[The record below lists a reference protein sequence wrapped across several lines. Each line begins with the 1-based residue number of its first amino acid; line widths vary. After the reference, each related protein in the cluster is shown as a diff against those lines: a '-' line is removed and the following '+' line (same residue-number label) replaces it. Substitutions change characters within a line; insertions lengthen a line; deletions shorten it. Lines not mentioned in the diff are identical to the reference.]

1 MCEVLQQSVEEKSDQ
16 IRELMNTKEDL
27 ESKLFK
33 HSSRLSS
40 LVFEQVEYTEVQPVQ
55 EEVVEVSI
63 ERSDKEIELETL

>member
-1 MCEVLQQSVEEKSDQ
+1 MLQQSVEEKSDQ

-40 LVFEQVEYTEVQPVQ
+40 LVFEQVEYTEVQPV
-55 EEVVEVSI
+55 
-63 ERSDKEIELETL
+63 